1 MMSQAAI
8 WLKNGFI
15 ERLRRLLKYGA
26 VYLNAFDNM
35 RQARQELENW
45 IDYYNTDRPRSALN
59 AQTPVELYEGVKPFS
74 FATLM

>member
-15 ERLRRLLKYGA
+15 ERLRHLLKYGA

-59 AQTPVELYEGVKPFS
+59 A
-74 FATLM
+74 